1 MEIQRQ
7 QRKPGHCCSPR
18 AHHCAQYIIRVSRGG
33 QEKIKCKIKV
43 YWHHRTS
50 LSSPRMVSTSHTFIC
65 SPCIQQ
71 VLWRAYYVKAVA
83 SDEVYATHC
92 LLHVLMGGS
101 RSHLLPPQSRL
112 RGSDRQTD
120 CRLCLALHWLFIK
133 PAKVQHD

>member
-1 MEIQRQ
+1 MFCLALGTLVQ
-7 QRKPGHCCSPR
+7 
-18 AHHCAQYIIRVSRGG
+18 
-33 QEKIKCKIKV
+33 
-43 YWHHRTS
+43 S
-50 LSSPRMVSTSHTFIC
+50 LF
-65 SPCIQQ
+65 QQ
-71 VLWRAYYVKAVA
+71 VLLA

-120 CRLCLALHWLFIK
+120 CRFCLALHWLFIK